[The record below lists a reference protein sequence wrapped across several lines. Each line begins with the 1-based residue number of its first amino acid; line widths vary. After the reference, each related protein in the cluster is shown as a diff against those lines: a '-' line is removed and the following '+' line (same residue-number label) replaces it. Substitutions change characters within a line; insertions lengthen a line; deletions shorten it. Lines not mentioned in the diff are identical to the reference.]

1 VGEQLTFRSMMKGN
15 VLVLTVSRVLWSMSD
30 TIVYPYLSLFI
41 LALGGDKNTIG
52 DVYFWGSLA
61 ACVLYPIG
69 GYVADKAG
77 RAKFIGLATLLYVS
91 SFLIFAT
98 APTWGWLAVAYAYQ
112 QIVLFYMPALNAIMA
127 DSIPPGGRGR
137 IYALT
142 IAVPEAVR
150 IMTPYIGG
158 WLIAVYTLDPAMRIG
173 YTMSFVIGILVAYI
187 RLRYLKETIE
197 NKEGIGRNVP
207 KIFIEGYKN
216 VFASLRWVFGNIR
229 GYALTSM
236 LLSLVGN
243 LVLPFWVVYA
253 TEVVKLSAYEW
264 GIVLLIGGITK
275 TVMSLFIGGLVDRI
289 GSRKCMLLG
298 FLIAIPMM
306 TLFTFVTG
314 FWTVIPVYVA
324 LIVSS
329 SLMWISSSVYL
340 ANTIPR
346 ASRGRIMSAL
356 GSGMSVGVSGG
367 GYASGFLVFIPMA
380 IGSKLGGFI
389 YTYNP
394 AYPWFIQSVF
404 LIVGMALCFFYI
416 KDPKQVEQ

>member
-1 VGEQLTFRSMMKGN
+1 MMKGN

-41 LALGGDKNTIG
+41 LFLGGDKNTIG
-52 DVYFWGSLA
+52 DVYFYGSLA

-98 APTWGWLAVAYAYQ
+98 APSWGWLAVAYAYQ

-127 DSIPPGGRGR
+127 DSIPAGGRGR

-173 YTMSFVIGILVAYI
+173 YTMSFLIGIVVAYI
-187 RLRYLKETIE
+187 RLRYLKETIV
-197 NKEGIGRNVP
+197 NKEGIGRDVP

-229 GYALTSM
+229 GYAVTSM

-253 TEVVKLSAYEW
+253 TEVSKLTAYEW
-264 GIVLLIGGITK
+264 GIVLLVGGLTK
-275 TVMSLFIGGLVDRI
+275 TVVSLVVGGLVDRV
-289 GSRKCMLLG
+289 GSRKCMLVG
-298 FLIAIPMM
+298 FALAIPMM
-306 TLFTFVTG
+306 SLFTYMNS
-314 FWTVIPVYVA
+314 FWTVIPVYMV
-324 LIVSS
+324 LITAS

-340 ANTIPR
+340 ADSIPR
-346 ASRGRIMSAL
+346 ASRGRIMSGL
-356 GSGMSVGVSGG
+356 GSGMSIGVSGG

-394 AYPWFIQSVF
+394 AYPWFLQSIF
-404 LIVGMALCFFYI
+404 LVVGMILCYRYI
-416 KDPKQVEQ
+416 KDPKKVEQ